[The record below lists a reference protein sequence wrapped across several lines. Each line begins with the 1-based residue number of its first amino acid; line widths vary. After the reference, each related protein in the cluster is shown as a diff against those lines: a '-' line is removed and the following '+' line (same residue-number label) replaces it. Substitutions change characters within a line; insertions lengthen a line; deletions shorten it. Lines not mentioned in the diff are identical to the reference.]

1 MGLLDFFGLNKKED
15 PDEAT
20 LKRLKSTGSDLS
32 KPHNI
37 GFYLY
42 FPSQFA
48 AEKAAIRIKK
58 SGFHTS
64 IINSKKGDWL
74 CLATKKMVPELSAF
88 RNFRTEFG
96 HLFQTFGG
104 KYDGWGT
111 EAEK

>member
-1 MGLLDFFGLNKKED
+1 MGLLDFLGLNKKED
-15 PDEAT
+15 PDEAA
-20 LKRLKSTGSDLS
+20 LKQLRNAGADLS
-32 KPHNI
+32 KQHNI
-37 GFYLY
+37 EFFVY

-64 IINSKKGDWL
+64 IKNSEKGDWL
-74 CLATKKMVPELSAF
+74 CLAKKKMVPELSKI

-96 HLFQTFGG
+96 HLIETFNG

-111 EAEK
+111 EVEK